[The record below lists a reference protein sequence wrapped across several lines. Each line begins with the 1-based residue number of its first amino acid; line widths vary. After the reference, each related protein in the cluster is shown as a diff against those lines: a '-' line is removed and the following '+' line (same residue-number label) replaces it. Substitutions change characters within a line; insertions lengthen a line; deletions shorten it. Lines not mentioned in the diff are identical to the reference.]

1 MPPLAVCLPRVWLPT
16 FDHLIVADGASSA
29 VPLVKLGV
37 RPDLEV
43 ALAGGADG
51 MGCTDCTG
59 CTRTRSAGRRTG
71 SHIRHHPYVRPSFTS
86 RRRGAILARSDDED
100 EVDGPAKNKATG
112 KNEEKV
118 KEEAEIQKKGGEMQK
133 EWDKNQEEGD
143 EIQKVSP

>member
-1 MPPLAVCLPRVWLPT
+1 MEPVSRSPSSSSESDPT
-16 FDHLIVADGASSA
+16 WKWRSPAAQAARAAQAAQG
-29 VPLVKLGV
+29 
-37 RPDLEV
+37 
-43 ALAGGADG
+43 
-51 MGCTDCTG
+51 
-59 CTRTRSAGRRTG
+59 RSAGRRIG
-71 SHIRHHPYVRPSFTS
+71 SRIRHHPYVRPSFTC

-133 EWDKNQEEGD
+133 EGDKIQKEGD